1 MIGRIVGVTM
11 LGLCLG
17 HGLTQTSQEANPGPV
32 QAELVTN
39 LNVRRLAQGDTV
51 FAKLTR
57 DWNGLG
63 CTLRTGAILEARVET
78 ADRRQG
84 RGESKLAL
92 SFARAQCNG
101 MDLQPMKLL
110 LAAVAQAPP
119 DWRVS
124 PNKEFRV
131 PMSSL
136 LANGKAGAGFGDST
150 IGNFSMPTLELTGI
164 LHQFPMSP
172 SVKPGDVI
180 NIRGMKLD
188 IGTGPNQ
195 SSVLTTRN
203 RDLSLDAFTQ
213 FLLVPS
219 SLVSGPGAASLVSE
233 SPSPDVNPTAPLP
246 ASPSP
251 PAPVNNINVCAP
263 PGCVVDLPVTAKEL
277 VNRDTASILTPPLG
291 YTPRPQKILGDF
303 GDDET
308 LSWLGSRQL
317 LLAFNRHPLIHRSGD
332 SLSGVPRR
340 VIRAVLLDAQTHS
353 VVRAVDWEIT
363 DTRRYLWPVGN
374 NRILVHVGNELRVY
388 REGLELVHSIP
399 LGGPLAFVRIA
410 PNGELLAIATLRER
424 HSVELH
430 AKLRE
435 EVGEEPEEDVEVALL
450 DKDFSII
457 AQTSATSR
465 LQPPTLLN
473 EGQVKLYSQPNMQFR
488 VALKTWD
495 NKNISL
501 ARFASRCT
509 PELFSV
515 APDLLFLLSCDVA
528 TDATTYRVLG
538 ADGKLLLSGEAG
550 PRDIGHGAAGNHDA
564 ARFAIGVVHA
574 IRELSPGIEFRT
586 SELES
591 QEVRVY
597 RAGDGKRLLAVRIND
612 PVASHDTYA
621 LSPDGDQLA
630 ILSESQIKFFSVPAE

>member
-1 MIGRIVGVTM
+1 MKGRIVGATL

-17 HGLTQTSQEANPGPV
+17 HGLTQAPQDTNPGPV
-32 QAELVTN
+32 QAEIMTH

-51 FAKLTR
+51 FARLTR

-63 CTLRTGAILEARVET
+63 CALRSGAILEAHVEA

-84 RGESKLAL
+84 RSESKLAL
-92 SFARAQCNG
+92 AFNRAQCNG
-101 MDLQPMKLL
+101 TELQPMKLL

-124 PNKEFRV
+124 PNTEFRV
-131 PMSSL
+131 PMNSL
-136 LANGKAGAGFGDST
+136 LASGKAGAGFGDST
-150 IGNFSMPTLELTGI
+150 ISNFSMPTLELTGI
-164 LHQFPMSP
+164 LHQFPMGP

-203 RDLSLDAFTQ
+203 RDMSLDAYTQ
-213 FLLVPS
+213 FLLVPAA
-219 SLVSGPGAASLVSE
+219 LVSFPGAASLVSE
-233 SPSPDVNPTAPLP
+233 TPAPSVNPIATV
-246 ASPSP
+246 P
-251 PAPVNNINVCAP
+251 PRPPPPPPVNNLDVCAP

-277 VNRDTASILTPPLG
+277 IRPDLASILTQPLG
-291 YTPRPQKILGDF
+291 YAPRPQKILGDF
-303 GDDET
+303 GNDET
-308 LSWLGSRQL
+308 LAWLGSGQL
-317 LLAFNRHPLIHRSGD
+317 LLAFNAHPLIRRTGNAH
-332 SLSGVPRR
+332 SGVPHR
-340 VIRAVLLDAQTHS
+340 VIRAVLLDTQSHS

-363 DTRRYLWPVGN
+363 DTRRYLWPLGR

-388 REGLELVHSIP
+388 REGLDLERTIP
-399 LGGPLAFVRIA
+399 LTGPLAFVRVA
-410 PNGELLAIATLRER
+410 PNGELLALATLHER
-424 HSVELH
+424 HSPELH
-430 AKLRE
+430 AKLRD
-435 EVGEEPEEDVEVALL
+435 EVGEEPEEDVEVGLL
-450 DKDFSII
+450 DKEFSTI
-457 AQTSATSR
+457 AQTSTTSG

-495 NKNISL
+495 NKNVSL
-501 ARFASRCT
+501 ARFGSRCT

-515 APDLLFLLSCDVA
+515 APDLLFLLSCDV
-528 TDATTYRVLG
+528 TTNATTYRVLG

-550 PRDIGHGAAGNHDA
+550 RRDIGHGAAGNQGA
-564 ARFAIGVVHA
+564 ARFAIRFVHA
-574 IRELSPGIEFRT
+574 IRELSPGIEFRN

-591 QEVRVY
+591 EEVRVY
-597 RAGDGKRLLAVRIND
+597 RAADGKRLLAIRVND

-621 LSPDGDQLA
+621 LSPDGGMLA
-630 ILSESQIKFFSVPAE
+630 VLSGSEIRFFPVPAE